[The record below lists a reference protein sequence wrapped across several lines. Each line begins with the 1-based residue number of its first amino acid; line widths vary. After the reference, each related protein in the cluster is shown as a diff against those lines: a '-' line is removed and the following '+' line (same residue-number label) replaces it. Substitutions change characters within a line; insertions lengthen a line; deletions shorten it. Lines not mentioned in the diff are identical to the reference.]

1 MLYYFVGDSLKRKSK
16 WDVNSN
22 NGGSRSTGSS
32 PVKRSTLPVG
42 AQALI
47 NARVIS
53 KSDMMK
59 LIKK

>member
-1 MLYYFVGDSLKRKSK
+1 MSQVAA
-16 WDVNSN
+16 V
-22 NGGSRSTGSS
+22 GGSKSTGSS
-32 PVKRSTLPVG
+32 PIKRTGNLPVG

-59 LIKK
+59 LINK